1 MTFSGVHVG
10 VDDEVDNLYVE
21 RNIINDLYWM
31 LLYRLYRCGGG
42 GIMYSLC
49 LQVTINLIG
58 YHT

>member
-31 LLYRLYRCGGG
+31 LLYTGCSY
-42 GIMYSLC
+42 
-49 LQVTINLIG
+49 IG
-58 YHT
+58 YIDVVVVA